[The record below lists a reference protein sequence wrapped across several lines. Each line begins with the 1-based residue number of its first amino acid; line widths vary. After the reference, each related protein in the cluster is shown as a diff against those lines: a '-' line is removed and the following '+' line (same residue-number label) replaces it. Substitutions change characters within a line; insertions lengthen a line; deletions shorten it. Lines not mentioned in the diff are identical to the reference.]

1 MGSVT
6 MALRQVFMVMIL
18 FLGLS
23 IEESQEKKKPAV
35 VDWEKANFGI
45 RTSHSHKDGL
55 NNVNI
60 DRNAPHIPKRVKP
73 IRHEARK
80 KVIKPTITRNKLR
93 IRDQSKSEQ
102 KPSQLEHTMTDYKQE
117 EERSTG
123 RFRPANFVNR
133 RTNLR
138 ISTQT
143 SEIRKDINPNNRPE
157 GLRSGRLRSRIS
169 PRISPR
175 IRSTTGMP
183 LKAETIED
191 SLTSTFKVK
200 PKFADFKE
208 SFMEKLLSAPK
219 KASHR
224 INHRVNT
231 ITKTTAT
238 SSNFITTGTPGLIST
253 KFKTTTEI
261 SASSVTSLS
270 TSTARTTIFQTE
282 MDDSTT
288 PNEVSITDDRTTS
301 TPTESIAVNT
311 IIDDAVEFVTQTTSD
326 KFNGKSEWAAS
337 KHDGGRK
344 IPEIGD
350 PAVEEKLNRLTIGKN
365 GNSRR
370 QRKPDITSA
379 RKRFITRSRGT
390 IRTNESLDASNG
402 ESKKADT
409 ADVPKMGPRSA
420 IRSRIRRPPG
430 VKHQFRPSSFHQGKV
445 SNLPKSIKRMRIKSQ
460 DKKVASV
467 EPIISDDTEMVNS
480 TVNPKTV
487 RPPRIRVSTGRRAPS
502 SHTSPL
508 KTNSVTP
515 VRRLRNPTGRRGQ
528 PTTTTTTATTITTT
542 EKITISPNAHKI
554 SYTLNNSEYA
564 DNTSDIPMLMVEDIP
579 IVSNSLEY
587 EPGQPNA
594 AELSSVPYLIPDNI
608 FSQATHQLMKAK
620 KPSTKIFLPTLVP
633 LVRKTPTISTV
644 SPEVP
649 VVGDGTSQTEENLEV
664 VSEKMLP
671 KPVKR
676 GR

>member
-6 MALRQVFMVMIL
+6 MALRQVFMVVIL

-23 IEESQEKKKPAV
+23 IEESQDKKKPAV
-35 VDWEKANFGI
+35 VDWEKNNFGG
-45 RTSHSHKDGL
+45 RTSHSHADGL

-60 DRNAPHIPKRVKP
+60 DRNAPQIPKRVKP

-80 KVIKPTITRNKLR
+80 KVIKPTVTRNKLR
-93 IRDQSKSEQ
+93 IRGESKGEQ
-102 KPSQLEHTMTDYKQE
+102 EPSQLEHTMTDYKQE
-117 EERSTG
+117 EERYTG
-123 RFRPANFVNR
+123 RFRPANSVNR

-138 ISTQT
+138 TSTQT
-143 SEIRKDINPNNRPE
+143 SETRKDINSNNRPE
-157 GLRSGRLRSRIS
+157 GFRSGRLRSRI
-169 PRISPR
+169 IPR
-175 IRSTTGMP
+175 IRSTTGTP
-183 LKAETIED
+183 VKAETIEE

-200 PKFADFKE
+200 HKFADFKE
-208 SFMEKLLSAPK
+208 SFMEKLSSAPK
-219 KASHR
+219 KASQHR

-238 SSNFITTGTPGLIST
+238 SSDSITTTIPGIKST
-253 KFKTTTEI
+253 KLKTTTEI

-282 MDDSTT
+282 FDDSTT
-288 PNEVSITDDRTTS
+288 ANEVSITDDRTTS

-326 KFNGKSEWAAS
+326 KYNGKSEWAGS

-379 RKRFITRSRGT
+379 RKRFIARSRGS

-487 RPPRIRVSTGRRAPS
+487 RPPRFRVSTGRRAPS
-502 SHTSPL
+502 SHASSL
-508 KTNSVTP
+508 KTDSVTP
-515 VRRLRNPTGRRGQ
+515 VRRLRNPTGRRGHS
-528 PTTTTTTATTITTT
+528 TTTKTTTTATTTT
-542 EKITISPNAHKI
+542 EKITISPDAHKI
-554 SYTLNNSEYA
+554 SYTLNGSEYV
-564 DNTSDIPMLMVEDIP
+564 DITSENPILMVEDIP
-579 IVSNSLEY
+579 VVSNSIDH
-587 EPGQPNA
+587 EPGQPHA
-594 AELSSVPYLIPDNI
+594 AELSSAPYPIPDNI

-620 KPSTKIFLPTLVP
+620 KTSTDVFLPTLVP
-633 LVRKTPTISTV
+633 LMRKTPTITV
-644 SPEVP
+644 SRDVP
-649 VVGDGTSQTEENLEV
+649 AQAEENLEDN
-664 VSEKMLP
+664 SEIMLP

-676 GR
+676 GRYILAATSNG